1 MELIGRN
8 EAERAERNHV
18 LARLSVSSPCES
30 MTNESQPTSNGMQF
44 QHWQNDDEQADKGH
58 LVTSLG
64 KTISII
70 RQNDFNDHIMEEY
83 K

>member
-1 MELIGRN
+1 
-8 EAERAERNHV
+8 
-18 LARLSVSSPCES
+18 
-30 MTNESQPTSNGMQF
+30 MQF

-83 K
+83 KWLFL